1 MLKILVVFGTRPEA
15 IKMAPVILALKQ
27 QQGIETIVC
36 VTAQHR
42 EMLDSALDV
51 FDLRAD
57 YDLDIMRPGQ
67 TLESMTSSVLSGLS
81 NLIRAIRPDRV
92 LIHGDTTTAF
102 GAAVASFY
110 CGVPV
115 GHVEAGLRTGNLQ
128 APWPEEFNRRAVDL
142 IADLLWAPTD
152 AAAAALSRE
161 GCISENIVVTGNTV
175 IDALK
180 LVRTRIES
188 DAALHHSIWQEL
200 PNFSASKH
208 LILVTGHRRESF
220 GGGLSNICQA
230 LNRLAIRKDV
240 VIVWPVHPNPNVLQ
254 SVQSNLEQHPNIYLI
269 EPQNY
274 LTFVALMIRSRV
286 IITDSGGIQE
296 EAPAIGRPVLV
307 TRDETERPE
316 AISAG
321 TARLVG
327 TNIEHI
333 INATNELLD
342 EQAAYDL
349 MSKAHNPFGDGSA
362 ASRIVKSIMLRHG
375 VQT

>member
-57 YDLDIMRPGQ
+57 YDLDIMRPDQ

-175 IDALK
+175 IDALQ

-188 DAALHHSIWQEL
+188 DAALHHSIWKEL
-200 PNFSASKH
+200 PRFSESKY

-230 LNRLAIRKDV
+230 LNRLAIRRDV

-254 SVQSNLEQHPNIYLI
+254 SVQSNLEQHPNIFLI
-269 EPQNY
+269 EPQSY
-274 LTFVALMIRSRV
+274 LFFVALMIRSRV

-375 VQT
+375 AET